1 MNLSPNL
8 SLSEATKSATAIRH
22 GIDNKPSAGHLA
34 ALKVTALKIFQPI
47 RAHFSEPIAVTSG
60 YRSLALNRRIGGST
74 TSQHSLGEALDLDA
88 DVYRGVTNQEIFEFV
103 RDNLEFDQLIHEF
116 GDEDNPAW
124 VHISYREGNNR
135 GQILRAYNSNGKTK
149 YKSWT

>member
-22 GIDNKPSAGHLA
+22 GIDNRPSAGHLE
-34 ALKVTALKIFQPI
+34 ALERTAKMIFQPI
-47 RAHFSEPIAVTSG
+47 RDYFGKPIAVTSG

-74 TSQHSLGEALDLDA
+74 SSQHSLGEALDLDA
-88 DVYRGVTNQEIFEFV
+88 DVYGGLTNQEIFEFV

-124 VHISYREGNNR
+124 VHISYRDGNNR
-135 GQILRAYNSNGKTK
+135 GQILRAYSSNGKTR
-149 YKSWT
+149 YKAWT